1 MEKEGKKK
9 HYILVDAE
17 YAEAVAGRLRSHYAE
32 VLGREVPRLDMAD
45 WLTCCALDS
54 GLQQG
59 NNEVQVCIFHQ
70 PEKEHLE
77 HFLPY
82 SLKEDLDKQGFD
94 VPQLAEFTVNCAA
107 KEDIVQGAP
116 LPVQAALF
124 ILRDQGKGH
133 LTLIAD
139 AGDYLQ
145 ELRQA
150 AMEAPA
156 HPFTIMNMEQPMGT
170 EGHVVLGFSMVHAMG
185 LRQEDLQR
193 G

>member
-70 PEKEHLE
+70 PEKDSPESGI
-77 HFLPY
+77 FY
-82 SLKEDLDKQGFD
+82 G
-94 VPQLAEFTVNCAA
+94 
-107 KEDIVQGAP
+107 
-116 LPVQAALF
+116 
-124 ILRDQGKGH
+124 
-133 LTLIAD
+133 
-139 AGDYLQ
+139 
-145 ELRQA
+145 
-150 AMEAPA
+150 PA
-156 HPFTIMNMEQPMGT
+156 
-170 EGHVVLGFSMVHAMG
+170 V
-185 LRQEDLQR
+185 
-193 G
+193 